1 MVVVESSFNETLS
14 GLYGA
19 PSTIFTELTL
29 RSTSRTL
36 GVALKLF
43 NKTTTRLPE
52 SMVVHFSSESVA
64 TTADSGYGWAMDVL
78 GSAVDPYDVDPKGT
92 NWGHAIWHGVQLTAN
107 NGDSSRGLHVQ
118 SLDAAM
124 ACPLIYQRDMQGK
137 PTAAAGGGLN
147 GSNRACDGWQ
157 GSLNRSAAPH
167 TPGVGGMGLQ
177 LHSNRMGISGFAQWY
192 PFGIKSPYP
201 RLHPHL
207 APYQE
212 ADENLLYRFEL
223 HEQQ

>member
-1 MVVVESSFNETLS
+1 
-14 GLYGA
+14 
-19 PSTIFTELTL
+19 
-29 RSTSRTL
+29 
-36 GVALKLF
+36 
-43 NKTTTRLPE
+43 
-52 SMVVHFSSESVA
+52 
-64 TTADSGYGWAMDVL
+64 MDVL